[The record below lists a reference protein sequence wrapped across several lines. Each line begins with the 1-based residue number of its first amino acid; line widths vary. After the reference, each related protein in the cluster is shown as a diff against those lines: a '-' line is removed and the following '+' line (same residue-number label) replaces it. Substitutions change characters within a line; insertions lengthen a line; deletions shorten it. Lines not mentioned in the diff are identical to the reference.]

1 MPARLQISGNCSQFP
16 LLTANYMVQVITA
29 AKTTL
34 LRLDQDLFKRSHS
47 TPIYCFYIVDYSEIA
62 QCYLRAPLMLC
73 WTLYMFGRRE
83 KQGVPRGRKQ
93 HLAGGANVYSGE
105 ISFRCLFHFP
115 VRDHDKQVWRTLVAL
130 RTAWVR
136 LRCTQA
142 GHSVAVRNVAQQTS
156 DGLRPLFL
164 CFLFSGSLCSI

>member
-1 MPARLQISGNCSQFP
+1 MFAVSPPDCELYGPSDTSSKNNTFTARPGP
-16 LLTANYMVQVITA
+16 
-29 AKTTL
+29 
-34 LRLDQDLFKRSHS
+34 FKRSHS

-73 WTLYMFGRRE
+73 WTLYMFGRRK
-83 KQGVPRGRKQ
+83 KQGVLRGRKQ
-93 HLAGGANVYSGE
+93 HLAGGANMYSGE
-105 ISFRCLFHFP
+105 VSLRCLFHFP

-130 RTAWVR
+130 RTVWVR

-142 GHSVAVRNVAQQTS
+142 GRSVAVRNVAQQTS